1 MRKTPSPQFGQLL
14 QLFSNVEI
22 QDLKVSLEEIDS
34 FFFYQKRTS
43 FFSQETV
50 PKASLPSSVLS
61 TKKSSSNCLAFV
73 PIRVKKIVSCPD
85 LYFLRVRS
93 SVSLKDGRLVTPH
106 VTQLKSTGKNTLNF

>member
-34 FFFYQKRTS
+34 FFDQKRTS

-50 PKASLPSSVLS
+50 PKASLPSSILA
-61 TKKSSSNCLAFV
+61 TKKSSSNYLAFV
-73 PIRVKKIVSCPD
+73 PIRVK
-85 LYFLRVRS
+85 
-93 SVSLKDGRLVTPH
+93 
-106 VTQLKSTGKNTLNF
+106 TLSAVLIYLFSG